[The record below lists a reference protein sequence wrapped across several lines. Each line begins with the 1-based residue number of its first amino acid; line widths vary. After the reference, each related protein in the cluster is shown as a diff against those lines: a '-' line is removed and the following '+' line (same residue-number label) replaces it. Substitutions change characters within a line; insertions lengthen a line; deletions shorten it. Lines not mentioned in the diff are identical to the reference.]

1 MKSFYLHVPY
11 CLHLCNYC
19 DFYKKPFK
27 KSFKEYEKYLES
39 TWLQTLQEHQ
49 DQLEPLKTLYLGG
62 GTPSLWTSQF
72 FEDFFLPKISFE
84 QNYEWTMEI
93 DPYNLDLSN
102 IQRWMNIGVNR
113 LSFGIQSLN
122 NKALKILDR
131 QHSREDVIQI
141 LHWLKDKN
149 VNYSVDFLI
158 GIPIE
163 RDILSELEEVLSFN
177 PSNMSTYILTVPQS
191 YTHYKFLPE
200 DQLIVQEYLAV
211 KKYLESKKFL
221 HYEVS
226 NYGKILSQHNQV
238 YWNQESYMA
247 MGPSASGYCSVSKKR
262 YKWLPN
268 KTIEQDILTEEAF
281 ILESFYLGLRQFT
294 IKTEYLKSFKNLK
307 DLEEEGF
314 LKGNKILPKGILL
327 LDFIAQK
334 LSLDLRAY

>member
-27 KSFKEYEKYLES
+27 KSFKDYEEYLQS
-39 TWLQTLQEHQ
+39 TWELSLSEHGDKLQ
-49 DQLEPLKTLYLGG
+49 PLKTLYLGG
-62 GTPSLWTSQF
+62 GTPSLWTPDF
-72 FEDFFLPKISFE
+72 FEQFFLPKISFE
-84 QNYEWTMEI
+84 SNYEWTMEI

-102 IQRWMNIGVNR
+102 IQRWMDIGVNR

-131 QHSREDVIQI
+131 QHSREDVIQV

-163 RDILSELEEVLSFN
+163 RDILSELKEVLFFN
-177 PSNMSTYILTVPQS
+177 PSNISTYILTVPQS

-200 DQLIVQEYLAV
+200 DQLIVEEYLAT
-211 KKYLESKKFL
+211 KTYLESKNFL

-226 NYGKILSQHNQV
+226 NYGRILSQHNQV
-238 YWNQESYMA
+238 YWNQESYLA
-247 MGPSASGYCSVSKKR
+247 MGPSASGYCSVLKKR

-268 KTIEQDILTEEAF
+268 KTIEQDLLTEEAF

-294 IKTEYLKSFKNLK
+294 VKTEYLKSFKNLK
-307 DLEEEGF
+307 ELEEEGF
-314 LKGNKILPKGILL
+314 LQGNRILPKGILL

-334 LSLDLRAY
+334 LSLDLRTH